1 MIWIF
6 KSHFGYILLCKNRS
20 KACLITVNN
29 YSLQKDHIWIFNI
42 WIFNIYLS
50 LPKPYMLLTL
60 DAPYKYARDV
70 VVGL

>member
-6 KSHFGYILLCKNRS
+6 KSHFGYILLRKNRS
-20 KACLITVNN
+20 KAYWITVNN
-29 YSLQKDHIWIFNI
+29 YSLQKDHIWIL
-42 WIFNIYLS
+42 FNIYLG